1 MTDVGLLSIA
11 LGIGLAAATGF
22 RVFIPLLALSIASR
36 EFGLDL
42 ADGFEWIAS
51 GPAFAAFATAAVL
64 EVLAYYIPG
73 VDHLLDA
80 VAGPAAVAAGV
91 IASAAVMTDLPTYL
105 KWTVALIAGG
115 GIAGITQG
123 ATTLTRAK
131 SGLFTVGLGNPVV
144 ATGELF
150 GAIGLSALSLLM
162 PIVTAVLVVL
172 AVLLIVRAI
181 RRQRRPAPSVLPPP

>member
-42 ADGFEWIAS
+42 AEGFEWIAS
-51 GPAFAAFATAAVL
+51 TPAFGAFATAAVL

-73 VDHLLDA
+73 VDHMLDA

-105 KWTVALIAGG
+105 KWSVALIAGG
-115 GIAGITQG
+115 GIAGLTQG

-162 PIVTAVLVVL
+162 PILTAVLVVL
-172 AVLLIVRAI
+172 AVLLVVRAI
-181 RRQRRPAPSVLPPP
+181 RRRRPTPPALPPP

>member
-1 MTDVGLLSIA
+1 MLWFVAPVMIVM
-11 LGIGLAAATGF
+11 F
-22 RVFIPLLALSIASR
+22 VV
-36 EFGLDL
+36 
-42 ADGFEWIAS
+42 
-51 GPAFAAFATAAVL
+51 ATAAVL

-73 VDHLLDA
+73 VDHLLDS

-91 IASAAVMTDLPTYL
+91 IASAAVMTDLPPYL

-144 ATGELF
+144 ATGELV

-162 PIVTAVLVVL
+162 PILAAVVVVG
-172 AVLLIVRAI
+172 AVLLIVRAV
-181 RRQRRPAPSVLPPP
+181 RRRRRPAPTALPPP